1 MLMRRLARPLLA
13 SIFIYGGIQE
23 LRNVSAHAPAAS
35 HLLQQTAGQIDETL
49 PDQVP
54 TDAETLARID
64 GSVKVGAGA
73 LLALG
78 KFPRLSSLLLAA
90 NIVPTTLAAH
100 AFWEHADAEQR
111 GAQTIHFLKNLGVL
125 GGLLASAAET
135 GGKTKHNRCPR
146 KAQQKA
152 KAQHAVVHTPKAQQ
166 VAHAPKGGRGG
177 KAGRCAKPGKKA
189 AKAKR

>member
-1 MLMRRLARPLLA
+1 MLIRRLARPLLA

-23 LRNVSAHAPAAS
+23 LRNISAHAPAAS
-35 HLLQQTAGQIDETL
+35 HLLEQTAGQVNETL

-54 TDAETLARID
+54 ADAETLARID
-64 GSVKVGAGA
+64 GSVKVGAGV

-100 AFWEHADAEQR
+100 AFWEHEDAEQR
-111 GAQTIHFLKNLGVL
+111 GTQTIEFLKNLGVL
-125 GGLLASAAET
+125 GGLLVNAT
-135 GGKTKHNRCPR
+135 DTVGKDKHGRCPK
-146 KAQQKA
+146 KAQQA
-152 KAQHAVVHTPKAQQ
+152 ASTPKA
-166 VAHAPKGGRGG
+166 G
-177 KAGRCAKPGKKA
+177 KAAKSEKATKNGKKAKHDKPDKKAKHGKA